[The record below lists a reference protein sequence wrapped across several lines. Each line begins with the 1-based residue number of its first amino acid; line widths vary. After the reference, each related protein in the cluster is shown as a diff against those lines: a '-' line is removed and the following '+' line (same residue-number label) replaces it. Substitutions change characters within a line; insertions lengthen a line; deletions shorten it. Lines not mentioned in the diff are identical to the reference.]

1 MDLSDIWSGPAA
13 LPDPSAAS
21 SYADWI
27 DVGAS
32 TPPPT
37 AQPSFNSPATQDS
50 FSVLN
55 SVSTG
60 VDAVSGSVSSIFG
73 TVSGLVTSV
82 TTKAAAANANA
93 QAAQLSA
100 QQASTTQKVQLAQS
114 AAATHSAQVNANI
127 ATALDTLTASPIMVA
142 LVLAGVAYMIF
153 FRKRG

>member
-1 MDLSDIWSGPAA
+1 MDFSDIWSGPVSPDTSGAA
-13 LPDPSAAS
+13 VYS
-21 SYADWI
+21 ADWI

-50 FSVLN
+50 FSILN

-60 VDAVSGSVSSIFG
+60 VDAVSSSASSIFG
-73 TVSGLVTSV
+73 TISGLVTSV
-82 TTKAAAANANA
+82 QTKAAAANANN

-114 AAATHSAQVNANI
+114 SAQQHSAQVNANI

-142 LVLAGVAYMIF
+142 LLLAGIAYMIF